1 MSPVLLLVVLTL
13 IVVAFVAFVSL
24 SPAGVLRAARWFGL
38 GLLGAAGIFL
48 LFSSRGAVL
57 LALLPFLLPYLS
69 RLRSLWRMGQVMR
82 GPVPGSQSSVESEH
96 LTMRLDHG
104 TGNVD
109 GQVKQGPFAGRQLS
123 ALQGHELLALYQQ
136 IGHDPRSGPLLETFL
151 NKAIGPDWRQQF
163 DQQMGARSASGDGFG
178 SGPPP
183 SSGRMSP
190 DEAREVLGLGPGCDE
205 AEIRA
210 AHKRLMVRVHP
221 DQGGSD
227 ALAARVNQAK
237 DVLLAQR
244 W

>member
-1 MSPVLLLVVLTL
+1 MSPTLLLVVLAL
-13 IVVAFVAFVSL
+13 IAVAFIASVSL

-48 LFSSRGAVL
+48 LFSSRGAAL

-69 RLRSLWRMGQVMR
+69 RLRSWWRMAQLMR
-82 GPVPGSQSSVESEH
+82 GPAPGSQSSVESEH
-96 LTMRLDHG
+96 LAMRLDHR
-104 TGNVD
+104 TGSVD

-123 ALQGHELLALYQQ
+123 ALSGHELFALYQQ
-136 IGHDPRSGPLLETFL
+136 IGHDPRSGPLLGTFL

-163 DQQMGARSASGDGFG
+163 DQQMGAGSGSGGGFG
-178 SGPPP
+178 GGPPP
-183 SSGRMSP
+183 SSDCMSP
-190 DEAREVLGLGPGCDE
+190 DEARDVLGLGLGCDE

-210 AHKRLMVRVHP
+210 AYKRLMVRVHP

-244 W
+244 R